1 MDLFKQME
9 KEYYSRKEHQLN
21 MDLFR
26 QAEKEY
32 LDQLSIKAVN
42 QQSNIE
48 ACEQQLCFEGCK
60 HQFINLSGVMTCDSC
75 GLETYPV
82 SVSEYNC
89 WDTVISRVQANVASV
104 IGMRIFGIFSPDGNG
119 KGISTQNFYD
129 SQNPTVSLILVAELA
144 HVHKGHLDLLRQSFV
159 MVPGWFVND
168 VRVLRLQPFF
178 DVFPADTRY
187 TFFLCLLV

>member
-1 MDLFKQME
+1 M
-9 KEYYSRKEHQLN
+9 
-21 MDLFR
+21 
-26 QAEKEY
+26 
-32 LDQLSIKAVN
+32 
-42 QQSNIE
+42 
-48 ACEQQLCFEGCK
+48 
-60 HQFINLSGVMTCDSC
+60 
-75 GLETYPV
+75 ETYPV
-82 SVSEYNC
+82 FVSEYNC

-119 KGISTQNFYD
+119 TGISTQNFYD

-144 HVHKGHLDLLRQSFV
+144 HVHKGHLDLLRQSVHICPLGFV